1 MESKILISTHELA
14 YSNELATL
22 NSIAQRYYD
31 LSKEI
36 PKGCNGNFN
45 DYVLN
50 PHLYLE
56 DFAKYCEDAIDL
68 PISTGKKMVM
78 INDNYMTFKNK
89 LESLHHDMTTNLLNS
104 KQIGKEGQLT
114 PTAKDKLKERF
125 SIYAEGNNIPI
136 YKLAMECQS
145 KLNEL
150 NLLIKSSDKVAIY
163 QFSQFHPRTFKRSG
177 DYIEFDMNALL
188 Y

>member
-1 MESKILISTHELA
+1 MENKILISTHELA

-22 NSIAQRYYD
+22 NSIAKRYFD
-31 LSKEI
+31 LSMET

-45 DYVLN
+45 DYVTN
-50 PHLYLE
+50 SHLYLE
-56 DFAKYCEDAIDL
+56 DFAKYCDHAIDL

-78 INDNYMTFKNK
+78 INEDYMTFKNK
-89 LESLHHDMTTNLLNS
+89 LESLHQDMTSNLLNS
-104 KQIGKEGQLT
+104 KEIGKEGQIT
-114 PTAKDKLKERF
+114 AAAKDKLKERF
-125 SIYAEGNNIPI
+125 STYAEGNNIPI
-136 YKLAMECQS
+136 YKLAMECQT

-150 NLLIKSSDKVAIY
+150 NLMLKTNDRVAMY
-163 QFSQFHPRTFKRSG
+163 QYSQFSPRTFVRSG